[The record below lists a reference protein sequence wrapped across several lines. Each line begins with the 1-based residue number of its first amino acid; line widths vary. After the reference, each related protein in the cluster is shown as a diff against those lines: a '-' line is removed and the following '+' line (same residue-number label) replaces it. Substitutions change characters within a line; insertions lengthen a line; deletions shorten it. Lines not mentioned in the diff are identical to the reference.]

1 MYDKPID
8 MIPFKSNF
16 FLILLLLASATTFAQ
31 DLPDWENPAVISRNT
46 ERPHA
51 TLLPYADEA
60 SALRFDK
67 SASSNYK
74 SLNGTWKFKWVQNPS
89 KVPGDFFQPNT
100 NTSTW
105 DNIPVPSNWQVVGAR
120 EGRPYDKPIFTNIK
134 HPFKVNPPK
143 IEADTNAVGI
153 YRTTFSVPNNWR
165 GQEVYLHFAGVQSA
179 CYVWVNGLQVGYH
192 EDGMTPAEFNV
203 TKYLRSGENHVVV
216 QVINWSDG
224 SYLED
229 QDYWR
234 ISGIFRDVYLFTAP
248 MVHIRDF
255 YVVTDL
261 DEQYRDATLRISMF
275 VKNFSTL
282 VQDRYQ
288 IKFALYDSKGR
299 AILSNAV
306 KTVPMMDPKD
316 ESYLTFNV
324 PIADPEKWSAESP
337 NLYRLT
343 MQIINQ
349 EGRTLEVISSHV
361 GFREINWR
369 GDNGLLLVNGKP
381 ITLKGVNRHE
391 FNPTTGRVISR
402 ELMIKDIMLMKQNN
416 INAVRTSHYPN
427 DPLWYDLCDEYGL
440 YLIDEANIESH
451 ELWQQR
457 NASPAIRPEWR
468 EAFNARG
475 KAMVERDKNHPS
487 IIIWSLGNETGFG
500 PNFDDMAQIVRLID
514 PTRPIH
520 YEGRANYPT
529 DFKQV
534 NQSLSSFD
542 IISTMYPSV
551 AGMVALMEKDPSRPV
566 IICEYAHGMGNSVG
580 NLQDY
585 WDAIDK
591 YPRLQG
597 AFLWDWVDQGLFL
610 KDKNGNTY
618 IDHINHI
625 DGANAG
631 DGLVNPDRK
640 PQPEINEVKHVYQYI
655 KFSVKDSLTT
665 QNQQVKIKN
674 TYDFIGLENF
684 TTTWQLLENGV
695 VIEQGEID
703 NLNLAAGAEKSV
715 SIPFQILYTKPGAEY
730 WLNISTKTKDK
741 SPWAEAGHEVAFH
754 QFAVKTAVNAKTPLT
769 WVGNPTVKVNLVRG
783 SGSGLK
789 LTGPNFNITFDRQSA
804 GMSSFM
810 FKNRELIS
818 KPLKPNFWRVPT
830 DNDEGGGKLGYGYRW
845 RAAGL
850 DSLRLLNS
858 DQRVEQVSPQVARV
872 YVQSTWAGRGVN
884 FIVKNVYTVFPTGDI
899 EVKNTINTTGNMP
912 PLAKVGFQMLLPA
925 SLKNF
930 KWYGRGPFESYWDRK
945 SSALMGEYAG
955 KVTDQ
960 YFPYI
965 MAQES
970 GNKSDVR
977 WAAATDS
984 LGFGLL
990 VQGAPNVSI
999 HDFTD
1004 ADLLR
1009 AKTTQN
1015 LPHGLTTVLNLDYQL
1030 MGLGGDDS
1038 WTPRTHPE
1046 YLLTAKEYS
1055 YTFRIRP
1062 IDATAN
1068 ISEIVATVLPEIVE
1082 RSSALTALGVPA
1094 TVTQPAASVE
1104 KAASAVPEKVAQ
1116 KRIKPNSTTEEAGAK
1131 IALGIPIVVK
1141 PSQAPAPTIEEIE
1154 AKIQAAQARK
1164 YIKKKPTYRRY
1175 SRYSRRGKAKPR
1187 YVTKPKSKAKA
1198 KAKPKAKVVKK
1209 PKRKVVAKRR
1219 KK

>member
-1 MYDKPID
+1 MYSKLI
-8 MIPFKSNF
+8 FA
-16 FLILLLLASATTFAQ
+16 FLCCFIFISTSFAQ
-31 DLPDWENPAVISRNT
+31 DLPDWENPSVISRNT

-51 TLLPYADEA
+51 TLLPYSDETT
-60 SALRFDK
+60 ALRFDRT
-67 SASSNYK
+67 ASPNYK
-74 SLNGTWKFKWVQNPS
+74 SLNGNWKFKWVQNPS
-89 KVPGDFFQPNT
+89 KVPGDFFQPST
-100 NTSTW
+100 NTATW
-105 DNIPVPSNWQVVGAR
+105 DNIPVPSNWQVIGAR

-203 TKYLRSGENHVVV
+203 TKYLRGGENHVVV

-248 MVHIRDF
+248 MIHIRDF

-261 DEQYRDATLRISMF
+261 DDQYRDATLRVSMF
-275 VKNFSTL
+275 VKNFSPQ

-299 AILSNAV
+299 AVVSNAV
-306 KTVPMMDPKD
+306 KSIPMMDPKD

-324 PIADPEKWSAESP
+324 PITEPDKWSAETP

-343 MQIINQ
+343 MQILND
-349 EGRTLEVISSHV
+349 EGKTLEVISTRV
-361 GFREINWR
+361 GFRELNWR
-369 GDNGLLLVNGKP
+369 DGLLLVNGKA

-391 FNPTTGRVISR
+391 FDPTTGRVISR

-427 DPLWYDLCDEYGL
+427 DPLWYDLCDEYGI

-457 NASPAIRPEWR
+457 NASPATRPEWR

-520 YEGRANYPT
+520 YEGRTNYPA

-534 NQSLSSFD
+534 NQSLSNFD

-566 IICEYAHGMGNSVG
+566 IICEYAHGMGNSIG

-610 KDKNGNTY
+610 KDKNGNMY

-655 KFSVKDSLTT
+655 KFSPKDTIAVE
-665 QNQQVKIKN
+665 NPRIRIKN
-674 TYDFIGLENF
+674 TYDFIDLNAFE
-684 TTTWQLLENGV
+684 TTWQLLENGIV
-695 VIEQGEID
+695 VGQGEIE
-703 NLNLAAGAEKSV
+703 NLNLSAGTEKVV
-715 SIPFQILYTKPGAEY
+715 SIPFQIQYVKPGAEY
-730 WLNISTKTKDK
+730 WLNVRVKTKEK
-741 SPWAEAGHEVAFH
+741 SLWAEAGHEVAFH
-754 QFAVKTAVNAKTPLT
+754 QFFIKTTPNPKPVIT
-769 WVGNPTVKVNLVRG
+769 WAGNPTVKVNLLR
-783 SGSGLK
+783 GSGLK

-804 GMSSFM
+804 GMSSFV
-810 FKNRELIS
+810 FKNRELIGLS
-818 KPLKPNFWRVPT
+818 LKPNFWRVPT

-850 DSLRLLNS
+850 DSLRLLTS

-872 YVQSTWAGRGVN
+872 YVQSTWAGRSGN

-899 EVKNTINTTGNMP
+899 EVKNTINITGNMP
-912 PLAKVGFQMLLPA
+912 PLAKVGFQMRLPA
-925 SLKNF
+925 TFKNF
-930 KWYGRGPFESYWDRK
+930 RWYGRGPFESYWDRK

-1004 ADLLR
+1004 TDLLI
-1009 AKTTQN
+1009 AKQTQA
-1015 LPHGLTTVLNLDYQL
+1015 LPYGLTTVLNLDYQL

-1038 WTPRTHPE
+1038 WTPRTHAE
-1046 YLLTAKEYS
+1046 YLLTSKEYS
-1055 YTFRIRP
+1055 YTFRLRP

-1068 ISEIVATVLPEIVE
+1068 INEIVATSLPEIAE
-1082 RSSALTALGVPA
+1082 RSAALTALGVPVS
-1094 TVTQPAASVE
+1094 VTQPTQ
-1104 KAASAVPEKVAQ
+1104 AQ
-1116 KRIKPNSTTEEAGAK
+1116 QNSISQNGAK
-1131 IALGIPIVVK
+1131 IALGIPASVKQNGQVVK
-1141 PSQAPAPTIEEIE
+1141 NTVPTIEELE
-1154 AKIQAAQARK
+1154 AKIKDTEARK
-1164 YIKKKPTYRRY
+1164 YVKRKSYRRY
-1175 SRYSRRGKAKPR
+1175 SRYSRR
-1187 YVTKPKSKAKA
+1187 V
-1198 KAKPKAKVVKK
+1198 KAKVVKK
-1209 PKRKVVAKRR
+1209 PKYKKKRR
-1219 KK
+1219 KVYAKPKKK